1 MIWFLRNFDFARGLT
16 GVIWQVEFL
25 MLVVL
30 DSGAVL
36 IAPALT
42 FSIDAAWFHN
52 RTLPRHLIESQ
63 VQLKLR
69 YTAA

>member
-1 MIWFLRNFDFARGLT
+1 MIWFLRNFDLARGPT

-30 DSGAVL
+30 DPGAVL

-52 RTLPRHLIESQ
+52 RT
-63 VQLKLR
+63 
-69 YTAA
+69 

>member
-25 MLVVL
+25 MPVVL
-30 DSGAVL
+30 DPGAVL

-42 FSIDAAWFHN
+42 FSIDAAWFH
-52 RTLPRHLIESQ
+52 PRHLIESQ